1 MENYPIDFV
10 ISWVDGNDEDWLAKR
25 QQYRATKGDDTRK
38 RRVREWNNLQFLL
51 RGIDKYA
58 NWVNHVY
65 LLTPGHY
72 PKWLDLDCER
82 ISVINQDILFP
93 EELVPSFNNCAV
105 ELLMYK
111 IPGLSE
117 HFVYF
122 NDDMFLLKKAKPED
136 FFKNGLP
143 LDTVGFAPTQADYKQ
158 DGGKGQVY
166 GIAVMCTRLIAKRYT
181 KQEILNNSKGKF
193 YSPRNGKD
201 LIKTICMMPWHN
213 ITGFNET
220 HTATSFLKST
230 FEEMWNLAED
240 DMVDTLNSRFRHEFN
255 VAQWAVRFWQIAT
268 GKFEIRNPGFS
279 KFYDVVYLGDEK
291 PVVDCITK
299 GKTKVICINDNV
311 DNDDEFDEI
320 VTHVNK
326 AFERKFPQESQ
337 FEKKSVWGGTRNRV
351 ILTKEAVIHFE
362 RSGVAA

>member
-10 ISWVDGNDEDWLAKR
+10 ISWVDGNNEEWLSKR
-25 QQYRATKGDDTRK
+25 KKYKPSKGDDTRK

-51 RGIDKYA
+51 RGIEKYA
-58 NWVNHVY
+58 GWVNHVY

-72 PKWLDLDCER
+72 PKWLNLDYEK
-82 ISVINQDILFP
+82 ITVINQDTLFP
-93 EELVPSFNNCAV
+93 EKMVPSFNNCAV

-122 NDDMFLLKKAKPED
+122 NDDMFLLKKAKPRD

-158 DGGKGQVY
+158 DAGKGQVY
-166 GIAVMCTRLIAKRYT
+166 GIAVMCTRLIAKRFT

-193 YSPRNGKD
+193 YSLRNGKD
-201 LIKTICMMPWHN
+201 LIKTVCMMPWHN

-230 FEEMWNLAED
+230 FEEMWDLAEE
-240 DMVDTLNSRFRHEFN
+240 DMIDTINSRFRNEFN
-255 VAQWAVRFWQIAT
+255 LAAWVMRYWQIAS
-268 GKFEIRNPGFS
+268 GKFELRNPGFS
-279 KFYDVVYLGDEK
+279 RFYDIVRLGDEI
-291 PVVDCITK
+291 PVVDCIARK
-299 GKTKVICINDNV
+299 KTKVMCINDNV
-311 DNDDEFDEI
+311 ESDEEFDVIAEN
-320 VTHVNK
+320 VNK
-326 AFERKFPQESQ
+326 AFEKILPLVSQ
-337 FEKKSVWGGTRNRV
+337 FEKKSAGGG
-351 ILTKEAVIHFE
+351 ISKYLIFYAVDSDW
-362 RSGVAA
+362 RAAA